1 MHLSF
6 LNNKR
11 ARRPN
16 RYGAMLPP
24 RMGEIVKT
32 PTVLVVDDDAS
43 LRLLCRVNLELDGY
57 RVLEAP
63 DVAEAERLILAEP
76 VDVVLLDVQVGP
88 ESGIELMR
96 TLRERGVAPPVVLVT
111 GSARLDAEIQAEA
124 DGVVAKPFRLE
135 ELREVV
141 LRLTTR

>member
-1 MHLSF
+1 
-6 LNNKR
+6 
-11 ARRPN
+11 
-16 RYGAMLPP
+16 
-24 RMGEIVKT
+24 MGEIAQT

-76 VDVVLLDVQVGP
+76 VDVVLLDVHVGP
-88 ESGIELMR
+88 ESGIVLMR

>member
-1 MHLSF
+1 
-6 LNNKR
+6 
-11 ARRPN
+11 
-16 RYGAMLPP
+16 
-24 RMGEIVKT
+24 MGET
-32 PTVLVVDDDAS
+32 AQPPTVLVVDDDAS

-63 DVAEAERLILAEP
+63 DVAEAERLILADP
-76 VDVVLLDVQVGP
+76 VDVVLLDVHVGP

-96 TLRERGVAPPVVLVT
+96 TLRRRGVAPPVVLVT
-111 GSARLDAEIQAEA
+111 GTAQLDAGTRAEA

-141 LRLTTR
+141 RRLSSLSR

>member
-1 MHLSF
+1 
-6 LNNKR
+6 
-11 ARRPN
+11 
-16 RYGAMLPP
+16 
-24 RMGEIVKT
+24 MGET
-32 PTVLVVDDDAS
+32 AQPPTVLVVDDDAS

-63 DVAEAERLILAEP
+63 DVAEAERLILADP
-76 VDVVLLDVQVGP
+76 VDVVLLDVHVGP

-111 GSARLDAEIQAEA
+111 GTAQLDAGTRAEA

-141 LRLTTR
+141 RRLTSLSR